1 MMTLAPIDKCPCLK
15 HDCKNQDDYTKM
27 EDTCE
32 ECFMDCVEIDE
43 DNE

>member
-1 MMTLAPIDKCPCLK
+1 MIDTAPIDKCPCDEHECANK
-15 HDCKNQDDYTKM
+15 DDYTKM
-27 EDTCE
+27 GNTCE